1 MAERLRTQA
10 AFPKALS
17 LAPISHER
25 HLTVACGYVCME
37 LTPLASGV
45 PALITPPPTNTPKM
59 KFQIK

>member
-25 HLTVACGYVCME
+25 HLTIACGYVCME
-37 LTPLASGV
+37 L
-45 PALITPPPTNTPKM
+45 
-59 KFQIK
+59 